1 MIAQLKVGESPV
13 QSRDLPFKEPVDAA
27 ELKLGLHPVEAEEVQ
42 NVEIAKSPSDAIEAP
57 PSLESEDH
65 GDELSVSHLLQQLS
79 LGLDS
84 LKQLNLE
91 GFKQIY
97 PIFLIVFGSVILG
110 LLLSFITTFLSSM
123 NHLPVVGGLFQG
135 VAELIGLVAVVRL
148 ITSNLL
154 LQHRR
159 AEVFAR
165 IAALKKDLLGGQ
177 E

>member
-1 MIAQLKVGESPV
+1 MAETPGNS
-13 QSRDLPFKEPVDAA
+13 SDLPFKEPVDAD
-27 ELKLGLHPVEAEEVQ
+27 ELNLGLDSIGAEGVQ
-42 NVEIAKSPSDAIEAP
+42 NVEISKSPADAVEAP
-57 PSLESEDH
+57 SSLESEDH
-65 GDELSVSHLLQQLS
+65 GDELSVSHLLRQLS

-165 IAALKKDLLGGQ
+165 IAALKKDLLGGP

>member
-1 MIAQLKVGESPV
+1 MSESSG
-13 QSRDLPFKEPVDAA
+13 QSGDLPFKEPVEAA
-27 ELKLGLHPVEAEEVQ
+27 ELNLGGGPVEAEEVQ
-42 NVEIAKSPSDAIEAP
+42 NVEITKTPQDALQSPS
-57 PSLESEDH
+57 SLASEEP

-110 LLLSFITTFLSSM
+110 LMLSFVATFLSSI
-123 NHLPVVGGLFQG
+123 NHLPIVGGLFQG

-148 ITSNLL
+148 ITANLL

-159 AEVFAR
+159 AELFAR
-165 IAALKKDLLGGQ
+165 IAALKKDLLGEQ

>member
-1 MIAQLKVGESPV
+1 M
-13 QSRDLPFKEPVDAA
+13 
-27 ELKLGLHPVEAEEVQ
+27 EA
-42 NVEIAKSPSDAIEAP
+42 
-57 PSLESEDH
+57 EDH
-65 GDELSVSHLLQQLS
+65 GNELSVSHLIQQLL
-79 LGLDS
+79 LGLES

-110 LLLSFITTFLSSM
+110 LLLSFIATFLGSV
-123 NHLPVVGGLFQG
+123 NHLPIVGGLFQG
-135 VAELIGLVAVVRL
+135 VSELIGLVAVVRL

-165 IAALKKDLLGGQ
+165 IAALKKDLLGGS

>member
-1 MIAQLKVGESPV
+1 MGESP
-13 QSRDLPFKEPVDAA
+13 SNSGGLPFKEPVDAS
-27 ELKLGLHPVEAEEVQ
+27 ELNLGLDPTQVEEVQ
-42 NVEIAKSPSDAIEAP
+42 SVEIAKSPPNTVEA
-57 PSLESEDH
+57 SSSMESEGH
-65 GDELSVSHLLQQLS
+65 GDELSVSHLIQQLL

-91 GFKQIY
+91 SFKQIY

-110 LLLSFITTFLSSM
+110 LLLSFIATFLSSV
-123 NHLPVVGGLFQG
+123 NHLPIVGGLFQG
-135 VAELIGLVAVVRL
+135 VSELIGLVAVVRL

-165 IAALKKDLLGGQ
+165 IAALKKDLLGGS

>member
-1 MIAQLKVGESPV
+1 MAESPG
-13 QSRDLPFKEPVDAA
+13 QSGDLPFKEPVDAA
-27 ELKLGLHPVEAEEVQ
+27 ELNLGGGPIEAEQVQ
-42 NVEIAKSPSDAIEAP
+42 NVEITKTPADAVEAT
-57 PSLESEDH
+57 SSFESEEL
-65 GDELSVSHLLQQLS
+65 GEELSVSHLLQQLS

-84 LKQLNLE
+84 LKKLNLE

-110 LLLSFITTFLSSM
+110 LLLSFVNTFLSSM
-123 NHLPVVGGLFQG
+123 NHLPIVGGLFQG

-154 LQHRR
+154 QQHRR

-165 IAALKKDLLGGQ
+165 IAALKKDLLGEQ

>member
-1 MIAQLKVGESPV
+1 MGESPGN
-13 QSRDLPFKEPVDAA
+13 SGDLPFKDPGDATELNLDHEPI
-27 ELKLGLHPVEAEEVQ
+27 EANEVQ
-42 NVEIAKSPSDAIEAP
+42 SVEIAKS
-57 PSLESEDH
+57 SLNPVQSSSSVGSEDH
-65 GDELSVSHLLQQLS
+65 GDELSVSHLIQQLS
-79 LGLDS
+79 LGFES
-84 LKQLNLE
+84 LKKLNLE

-110 LLLSFITTFLSSM
+110 LLLSFVTTFLSSM
-123 NHLPVVGGLFQG
+123 NHLPIVGGLFQG

-165 IAALKKDLLGGQ
+165 IAALKKDLLGRP

>member
-1 MIAQLKVGESPV
+1 MGESPG
-13 QSRDLPFKEPVDAA
+13 QSSDLPFKEPDNAA
-27 ELKLGLHPVEAEEVQ
+27 ELNLVPDPVEAEEVQ
-42 NVEIAKSPSDAIEAP
+42 NVEIATSPPETLEAP
-57 PSLESEDH
+57 SNLDSEVH
-65 GDELSVSHLLQQLS
+65 GDELSVSHLLRQLS

-91 GFKQIY
+91 SFKQIY
-97 PIFLIVFGSVILG
+97 PIFLIVFASVIVG
-110 LLLSFITTFLSSM
+110 LLLSFIATFLNSM
-123 NHLPVVGGLFQG
+123 NHLPIVGGLFQG

-165 IAALKKDLLGGQ
+165 IAALKKDLMGGL

>member
-1 MIAQLKVGESPV
+1 MAENPG
-13 QSRDLPFKEPVDAA
+13 QSGDLPFKEPFDAS
-27 ELKLGLHPVEAEEVQ
+27 ELNLGLDPIESEEVQ
-42 NVEIAKSPSDAIEAP
+42 NVEIAKPPSDAVQASS
-57 PSLESEDH
+57 SLVSEDN
-65 GDELSVSHLLQQLS
+65 GDELSVSHLVQQLS

-91 GFKQIY
+91 GFRQIY

-110 LLLSFITTFLSSM
+110 LLLSFITTFLNSI
-123 NHLPVVGGLFQG
+123 NHLPIVGGLFQG
-135 VAELIGLVAVVRL
+135 VAELIGLVSIVRL

-165 IAALKKDLLGGQ
+165 IAALKKDLLGGH